1 MIVDDEQDVLDSV
14 VDVVENWGYDVVT
27 ERNGKR
33 ASLLYREYRP
43 DIVLTDFNMPGC
55 DGVESFNQIRKAN
68 PQAKVIFMSGFAENP
83 KLKNIVS
90 KSKVF
95 LLKKPFP
102 NEELEK
108 ILQMTA
114 FK

>member
-14 VDVVENWGYDVVT
+14 VDVVENFGYDVVT

-33 ASLLYREYRP
+33 AHMLYKEFRP

-55 DGVESFNQIRKAN
+55 DGVETFNEIRKAN
-68 PQAKVIFMSGFAENP
+68 PKAKVIFMSGFAENP

-90 KSKVF
+90 KGAVF

-102 NEELEK
+102 VEQLEK
-108 ILQMTA
+108 ILRQTVSP
-114 FK
+114 